1 MNSPTGD
8 YFADE
13 HSGLLYSRATAT
25 QFLVYFSV
33 LHDGCFLIDLHC
45 CFIRFACFL
54 LISSSAMADLPPPK
68 GSTSAVDARLSEHE
82 RAVIQRQLDAPTV
95 NATFLKLFQY
105 ATTTDLIIIF
115 I

>member
-1 MNSPTGD
+1 
-8 YFADE
+8 
-13 HSGLLYSRATAT
+13 
-25 QFLVYFSV
+25 
-33 LHDGCFLIDLHC
+33 
-45 CFIRFACFL
+45 
-54 LISSSAMADLPPPK
+54 MADLPPPK

-115 I
+115 ISALCPIIGGAALPIPTVMRHARLS